1 MLVAAPH
8 YSLLDAFFFGYYEAP
23 SAISKAAVKH
33 IPIIGTLLAIPVL
46 GEIPSGLQIAGIGL
60 IIAGLFVA
68 AWRRSPRPAA

>member
-33 IPIIGTLLAIPVL
+33 IPIIGTPGSVLANVVA
-46 GEIPSGLQIAGIGL
+46 SKAG
-60 IIAGLFVA
+60 VPKK
-68 AWRRSPRPAA
+68 R